1 VEIKMLL
8 HIKYKSTGYHNR
20 GGRWGYRN

>member
-8 HIKYKSTGYHNR
+8 HIKYKTGRYQNHAEW
-20 GGRWGYRN
+20 WG

>member
-8 HIKYKSTGYHNR
+8 HIKCKIAGYHNH
-20 GGRWGYRN
+20 GEWWGYQN

>member
-8 HIKYKSTGYHNR
+8 HIKYKRAGYLNH
-20 GGRWGYRN
+20 G

>member
-8 HIKYKSTGYHNR
+8 HIKYRSAGYHDHGEWWGNR
-20 GGRWGYRN
+20 N